1 MPACA
6 LTLAFLLSWV
16 SLESVEGLGLEP
28 RNPVSQVG
36 VPVSPLCLAGHV
48 GVWWAGEVWGKGA
61 QEESR
66 GLPILR
72 RRDGPCRM
80 LWAVPTPR
88 GLCCDIVAAPSE
100 LRIVS
105 EGPANLKPFGGIA
118 RAGPRL
124 PPGPGSQEG
133 FTGTWLSLGPADPSA
148 T

>member
-1 MPACA
+1 MNPYVRGSRVRSWLEGWFPGGEGRGCSASCA

-36 VPVSPLCLAGHV
+36 APVSPLCLAGHV

-72 RRDGPCRM
+72 CRDGPCRM
-80 LWAVPTPR
+80 L
-88 GLCCDIVAAPSE
+88 
-100 LRIVS
+100 
-105 EGPANLKPFGGIA
+105 
-118 RAGPRL
+118 
-124 PPGPGSQEG
+124 
-133 FTGTWLSLGPADPSA
+133 
-148 T
+148 